1 MGLGGLSFTVDLLH
15 RGFIFKDPVMIYL
28 VAEGHA
34 QRVSYTPDLFTLAR
48 DAARGGHSGGF
59 LWLPGAGASQSR

>member
-1 MGLGGLSFTVDLLH
+1 
-15 RGFIFKDPVMIYL
+15 MIYL

-34 QRVSYTPDLFTLAR
+34 QRVSYTPDLFTFGP
-48 DAARGGHSGGF
+48 DVTARGGHSGGF